1 MTSFAS
7 SLNSLEMHCIFTSY
21 CGHLMCISVQYSD
34 KVTYMYFDFFLN
46 VEAFEL
52 GSEIKSL

>member
-1 MTSFAS
+1 MTSLLS

-21 CGHLMCISVQYSD
+21 CGHLMCISVQYSE
-34 KVTYMYFDFFLN
+34 VTYMYFDFFLN